1 MTTIP
6 IDDLTS
12 IIEEELEDYLDLT
25 VDHVR
30 QVVDEVTQEAV
41 QELKDSSPRKSGR
54 YARGWTSKTVEDSP
68 TGVTKAIHNRV
79 ASLTHL
85 LENGHATRGGGRVA
99 GIRHIAPVEE
109 KAILKIE
116 KGLREKL

>member
-1 MTTIP
+1 MATIP
-6 IDDLTS
+6 IDELSS
-12 IIEEELEDYLDLT
+12 IIEEELADYLDLT

-54 YARGWTSKTVEDSP
+54 YARGWTSKIVEDSP
-68 TGVTKAIHNRV
+68 TGVTKVIHNRV